1 MKFAHLGDCHL
12 GGWRFPE
19 LQELNMQSFS
29 QALDICIKEKLDM
42 VLIAGDLFDSAYPS
56 IEILKQTFAE
66 FKKLKDANIPCFI
79 IAGSH
84 DYSVAGKT
92 FLDVLEHAGF
102 CANVFQKEEKED
114 RIILQPTIFKNYA
127 IYGYPGKKTGLE
139 IPELKKVSLQD
150 SPGFFR
156 ILMLHTTLKEAVGSL
171 PIESISLSELPNA
184 DYYALAHLHVDFN
197 NGKFVYSSPIF
208 PNNFEELDE
217 LNYGGFYIVEF
228 NQLLK
233 ATKIPI
239 RLKEVLS
246 IKLELANSLTSTEKI
261 ISELNKHILEDKI
274 VLLKLSGTFPNG
286 KMSDIRFN
294 EIEQF
299 VKNKKA
305 YSFIKNISKLS
316 IEESAIKIEATD
328 MHKVE
333 DDIMETY
340 FTSNPTKF
348 SDKVPLL
355 LKTFGME
362 KQEDEK
368 NVVFNDRLLDELSK
382 LLNFENK

>member
-1 MKFAHLGDCHL
+1 MRFAHLGDCHL
-12 GGWRFPE
+12 GGWRFQE

-29 QALDICIKEKLDM
+29 QALDISIKEKLDM

-66 FKKLKDANIPCFI
+66 FKKLKDANIPGFI

-84 DYSVAGKT
+84 DYSAAGKT

-102 CANVFQKEEKED
+102 CTNVFKKEEKD
-114 RIILQPTIFKNYA
+114 DKIILQQTIFKNYA

-139 IPELKKVSLQD
+139 IPELKNVLLQD

-156 ILMLHTTLKEAVGSL
+156 ILMLHTTLKEAIGSL
-171 PIESISLSELPNA
+171 PIESISLSELP
-184 DYYALAHLHVDFN
+184 
-197 NGKFVYSSPIF
+197 
-208 PNNFEELDE
+208 E

-246 IKLELANSLTSTEKI
+246 IKLELASSLTSTEKI

-294 EIEQF
+294 EVEQF

-316 IEESAIKIEATD
+316 VEESAIKIEATD

-340 FTSNPTKF
+340 FASNPTKF
-348 SDKVPLL
+348 SDKVPL
-355 LKTFGME
+355 F
-362 KQEDEK
+362 
-368 NVVFNDRLLDELSK
+368 
-382 LLNFENK
+382 